1 MIKVLK
7 ISKKYGKKIV
17 LNKIDLEFQK
27 GAINAL
33 LGHNGSGKTTLL
45 KIILNL
51 VRPTNGDVQINNQ
64 SILNKWEYRKDI
76 GYMAQIANFPENL
89 TPIKLFDLITK
100 LRNAQPINRDELIKQ
115 LNLSS
120 ELEKPLKNL
129 SGGTKQK
136 VNAVLAL
143 MFDLPILIL
152 DEPTAGLDP
161 VASRTLKKLLL
172 IEKNKGKTI
181 ILTSH
186 ILSDIEQLS
195 DFIHILNDG
204 NVIFSGSKEKL
215 ITNGN
220 LEKAISKLFLN
231 IKNKQND

>member
-1 MIKVLK
+1 MIKVIN

-17 LNKIDLEFQK
+17 LNNINIDFQS

-51 VRPTNGDVQINNQ
+51 VKPTKGDIEINNQ
-64 SILNKWEYRKDI
+64 SIINKWDYRKDI

-89 TPIKLFDLITK
+89 TPNKLFELITK
-100 LRNAQPINRDELIKQ
+100 LRKTPPTNKDYLIEQ
-115 LNLSS
+115 LNLAD
-120 ELEKPLKNL
+120 ELNKPLKIL

-172 IEKNKGKTI
+172 KEKSFGKTI

-195 DFIHILNDG
+195 DYIHILNDG
-204 NVIFSGSKEKL
+204 NTIFSGSKDKL

-220 LEKAISKLFLN
+220 LEKAISKLYLS
-231 IKNKQND
+231 ISNKSND